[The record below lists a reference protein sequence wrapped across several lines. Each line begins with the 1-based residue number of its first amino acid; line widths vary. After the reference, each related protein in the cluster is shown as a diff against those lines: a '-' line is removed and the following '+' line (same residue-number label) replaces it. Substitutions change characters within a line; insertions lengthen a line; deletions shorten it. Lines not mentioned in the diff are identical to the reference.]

1 MLPQRKPLRL
11 KGYDYN
17 TMGAYFVTV
26 CAADRK
32 NLFGCVVGTGVLT
45 RPQTEH
51 GPTVQ
56 LTSYGTVVDK
66 YIRQLHAFYEHIS
79 VDHYTIMPNHI
90 HLLLSVSADGR
101 VGRPGGRVGRPVPTA
116 AAAKM
121 SMVAQFVATLK
132 RFSNKECGR
141 QLWQARFH
149 DHIIRDGADYERH
162 ANYILENPLRW
173 ELDELYIPY

>member
-101 VGRPGGRVGRPVPTA
+101 VGRPVPTA

-149 DHIIRDGADYERH
+149 DHIIRDEQDYRKISE
-162 ANYILENPLRW
+162 YIQNNPARW
-173 ELDELYIPY
+173 EPDCFYSQ